1 MVKLTMS
8 KKQSKFREEYK
19 NSIAPWYS
27 GWAHLLSIF
36 IPGLLVIG
44 FCLTQ
49 IHAPSMWE
57 ISILVPLFLFF
68 NFSEWW
74 LHKNT
79 MHRPVK
85 VLKGFLLPVYDR
97 HTHQHHQYFSA
108 RRMSYDTNREWRI
121 VLFPPYA
128 LLIFMTLTLPGA
140 LAIGYFGTANM
151 GFLLMMLTPIYYLN
165 YEIFHLCCHVRE
177 NWFVR
182 NCPLINTI
190 RRHHASHHSQQIMME
205 KNMNLTY
212 PIADWFMGTSDLN
225 CGLLGHLFNGYS
237 TKKLKKEYASNQG
250 SELDAVSV

>member
-1 MVKLTMS
+1 
-8 KKQSKFREEYK
+8 
-19 NSIAPWYS
+19 
-27 GWAHLLSIF
+27 
-36 IPGLLVIG
+36 
-44 FCLTQ
+44 
-49 IHAPSMWE
+49 
-57 ISILVPLFLFF
+57 
-68 NFSEWW
+68 
-74 LHKNT
+74 

-128 LLIFMTLTLPGA
+128 LLIFNLTLPGA

-165 YEIFHLCCHVRE
+165 YEIFLAERE
-177 NWFVR
+177 LVCKKLSFD
-182 NCPLINTI
+182 CTI